1 MVMVTGCAV
10 EILFLE
16 PPRDGL
22 ANRDGLRAG
31 LMAGSFTVVERNAFA
46 TGHERVSGSLVLK
59 DLVGVRVQGVVKVN
73 VGRSTITSDHR
84 FRLCTLCVGRRMDFE
99 VMPINPTIAV

>member
-22 ANRDGLRAG
+22 ASRDGLRAG
-31 LMAGSFTVVERNAFA
+31 LMAGSFTVVKRNAFA
-46 TGHERVSGSLVLK
+46 TGGERFG
-59 DLVGVRVQGVVKVN
+59 G
-73 VGRSTITSDHR
+73 
-84 FRLCTLCVGRRMDFE
+84 
-99 VMPINPTIAV
+99 